1 MASLVF
7 SPRVRPTPFT
17 KGVEAAGAK
26 AFTVYNHMRLPSV
39 FGTLEEDAEHLK
51 THVQVWDVSVER
63 QVQIILKHKTEW
75 PAFLESLC
83 TSYGFSKKTCPIV
96 FTSEGE
102 LIGDATAFL
111 AWAKQKFSKDFRIT
125 NEMKKKRA

>member
-1 MASLVF
+1 MMIVIASKANSIYLSECEALGEF
-7 SPRVRPTPFT
+7 LT
-17 KGVEAAGAK
+17 KNCNNV
-26 AFTVYNHMRLPSV
+26 
-39 FGTLEEDAEHLK
+39 
-51 THVQVWDVSVER
+51 